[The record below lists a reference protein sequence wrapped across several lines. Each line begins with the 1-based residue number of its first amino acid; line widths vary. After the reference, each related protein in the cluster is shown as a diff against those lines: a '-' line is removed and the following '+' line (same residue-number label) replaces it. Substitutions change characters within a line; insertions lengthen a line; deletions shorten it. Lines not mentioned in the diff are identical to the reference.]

1 MTELP
6 EVETEAEVTWETV
19 VALGG
24 RLAEKEGF
32 VGRGRDEVDTEAET
46 KTETETGTEVKRDE
60 PEMIERNSSS
70 LIEKDTDVVL
80 KICELFHENLF
91 WRKMD

>member
-6 EVETEAEVTWETV
+6 EVETEAEVIWETV

-24 RLAEKEGF
+24 RLTEKEEF
-32 VGRGRDEVDTEAET
+32 VERGRDEVDTEAET
-46 KTETETGTEVKRDE
+46 KTEAGTEVKRDE
-60 PEMIERNSSS
+60 SEMIERNSLL
-70 LIEKDTDVVL
+70 LIEKDADVVL
-80 KICELFHENLF
+80 KIFGLFRKNLF